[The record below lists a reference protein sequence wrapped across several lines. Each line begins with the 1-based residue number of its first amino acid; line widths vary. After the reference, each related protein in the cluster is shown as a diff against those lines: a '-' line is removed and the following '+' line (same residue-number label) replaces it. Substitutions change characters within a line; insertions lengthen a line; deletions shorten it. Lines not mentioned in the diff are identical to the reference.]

1 MVFGGC
7 IDDLSTFLIE
17 ERFPDGWEP
26 KIYEANGLSILSYY
40 RNTISK
46 VEDGIDEDKFRRDRE
61 ERKNQRQG
69 EEEGGEVLPA
79 GGNTSSGEAVGAT
92 EELRRRV

>member
-1 MVFGGC
+1 VFGGC

-26 KIYEANGLSILSYY
+26 KLYEANGLSILSYY

-46 VEDGIDEDKFRRDRE
+46 VENGIDEDKFRRDRE
-61 ERKNQRQG
+61 ERKNQRHD

-79 GGNTSSGEAVGAT
+79 GGNTSSGGAVGAT
-92 EELRRRV
+92 GELRRRV